1 MENQTKSSAVV
12 GIVSVISFVGCLTAA
27 YVAVDTYMTRIILSK
42 SHFICTQIEQVG
54 KNMDDVVCTQYTSQK
69 FAKQAVAANA
79 LLVQR

>member
-1 MENQTKSSAVV
+1 MENQTKGSAFLSIISAV
-12 GIVSVISFVGCLTAA
+12 SVVGCAAAA
-27 YVAVDTYMTRIILSK
+27 YVAFDTYMTRIVLSK

-54 KNMDDVVCTQYTSQK
+54 KNMDDVVCTQYTAQK